1 MRHGRR
7 RRSGARSRPL
17 PLDRDGI
24 LLLGSQRKPVRPTGK
39 CQLTWSQWRGWKSN
53 TYFVQIRT
61 QWLLAQDVQSL
72 LNGLDGL
79 ARVDVRARGDPHRFQ
94 TRVIQHVVVA
104 GVGGDV
110 EVVVVAV

>member
-1 MRHGRR
+1 M
-7 RRSGARSRPL
+7 
-17 PLDRDGI
+17 
-24 LLLGSQRKPVRPTGK
+24 
-39 CQLTWSQWRGWKSN
+39 
-53 TYFVQIRT
+53 
-61 QWLLAQDVQSL
+61 QSL